1 MMYKT
6 KISVYP
12 SCLSTLVHNDV
23 TLSEVYDKIKNDD
36 VLRQR
41 TVNYRKAIEAKL
53 PAKQI
58 KKLKAEQFPML
69 MPAARFKEGRDMEHL
84 DSYTGL
90 CQCDIDNIP
99 PDMMAEAKRRVRML
113 KFVAMYHV
121 SMSGN
126 GLHIYY
132 FYQIPNEGLTPQVY
146 QQAFIQ
152 GNECIGKAIPA
163 DYDAAVGKANHG
175 SSICH
180 DPEAWFNPDAEPFKV
195 DMSLLLK
202 KRGKNDRLTNDTAI
216 TEKEWSAQWTAEK
229 VFAYA
234 QECVSKSATGEFA
247 HGNRNKFLVRLAM
260 MLSDF
265 GMEQE
270 HAAQLMEQEYASQYG
285 EESIPSLVS
294 GCYKSGAKMHG
305 RRALPDARGK
315 KSGERKGDVK
325 MQIAANFLRNQGL
338 KFDVITHKLKRSD
351 MVDVTD
357 RDINSMLL
365 ACNVES
371 CQNISAQTFRSALMS
386 NCIPEFNPLT
396 DYLDEAVKA
405 VTINPDGPSY
415 IDQVAGMVHVT
426 YTPQS
431 PLPPGGGYSNL
442 ATAAGTPPTGGQGG
456 LSSLWHTCF
465 RKWFVSMVASW
476 MDPKVVNHQIL
487 VLIGP
492 QGIFKSTWLDALIP
506 ETLVSYRC
514 RQSGTNFSDKDEQ
527 LRCAEF
533 AMVNYDEF
541 DRLSSSDLDNLKS
554 LITTPDV
561 SIRAPYG
568 STKERRVRIASY
580 CASGNKFQF
589 LTDQTGNRRFL
600 PFYVEHIDSPFDH
613 PIDHHRLYA
622 EAVKMVKEGFVYWF
636 TTEDIQQLSKYVEQ
650 FADRSPEEELLD
662 VYFDIPKAPGVET
675 RTVKF
680 LTSSEI
686 QAKLVSYGNLH
697 RPIPLRTLCQVLDN
711 KGFQRM
717 RSNRKRGYL
726 VVELEATEINSNRI
740 AASGTM
746 PF

>member
-1 MMYKT
+1 MYKT

-53 PAKQI
+53 PAKQL

-99 PDMMAEAKRRVRML
+99 PDMMTEAKRRVRSL
-113 KFVAMYHV
+113 PFVCMYHV
-121 SMSGN
+121 SMSGK

-202 KRGKNDRLTNDTAI
+202 KRGKNDRLANNTAI
-216 TEKEWSAQWTAEK
+216 TEKKWSAQWTAEK

-431 PLPPGGGYSNL
+431 PLPPE
-442 ATAAGTPPTGGQGG
+442 GG

>member
-1 MMYKT
+1 MYKT

-53 PAKQI
+53 PAKQL

-99 PDMMAEAKRRVRML
+99 PDMIDEAKKRVRSL
-113 KFVAMYHV
+113 PFVCMYHV

-202 KRGKNDRLTNDTAI
+202 KRGKNDRLANDTAI

-431 PLPPGGGYSNL
+431 PLPPE
-442 ATAAGTPPTGGQGG
+442 GG

-726 VVELEATEINSNRI
+726 VVKLEATEINSNRI

>member
-1 MMYKT
+1 MYKT

-53 PAKQI
+53 PAKQL

-99 PDMMAEAKRRVRML
+99 PDMMDEAKRRVRSL
-113 KFVAMYHV
+113 PFVCMYHV
-121 SMSGN
+121 SMSGK

-132 FYQIPNEGLTPQVY
+132 FYQIPNDGLTPQVY

-202 KRGKNDRLTNDTAI
+202 KRGKNDRLANDTAI

-431 PLPPGGGYSNL
+431 PLPPE
-442 ATAAGTPPTGGQGG
+442 GG

>member
-1 MMYKT
+1 MYKT

-53 PAKQI
+53 PAKQL

-99 PDMMAEAKRRVRML
+99 PDMMDEAKRRVRSL
-113 KFVAMYHV
+113 PFVCMYHV
-121 SMSGN
+121 SMSGK

-202 KRGKNDRLTNDTAI
+202 KRGKNDRLANDTAI

-405 VTINPDGPSY
+405 VTINPDEPSY

-431 PLPPGGGYSNL
+431 PLSPE
-442 ATAAGTPPTGGQGG
+442 GG

-506 ETLVSYRC
+506 DALVSYRC

-636 TTEDIQQLSKYVEQ
+636 TSEDIQQLSKYVEQ

-686 QAKLVSYGNLH
+686 QAKLVSYGNIH

-726 VVELEATEINSNRI
+726 VVELEATEINSSRI

>member
-1 MMYKT
+1 MYKT

-53 PAKQI
+53 PAKQL

-99 PDMMAEAKRRVRML
+99 PDMMDEAKRRVRSL
-113 KFVAMYHV
+113 PFVCMYHV
-121 SMSGN
+121 SMSGK

-202 KRGKNDRLTNDTAI
+202 KRGKNDRLANDTAI

-405 VTINPDGPSY
+405 VTINPDEPSY

-431 PLPPGGGYSNL
+431 PLPPE
-442 ATAAGTPPTGGQGG
+442 GG

>member
-53 PAKQI
+53 PAKQL

-99 PDMMAEAKRRVRML
+99 PDMMDEAKRRVRSL
-113 KFVAMYHV
+113 PFVCMYHV
-121 SMSGN
+121 SMSGK

-202 KRGKNDRLTNDTAI
+202 KRGKNDRLANDTAI

-431 PLPPGGGYSNL
+431 PLPPE
-442 ATAAGTPPTGGQGG
+442 GG

-711 KGFQRM
+711 NGYQRM

>member
-53 PAKQI
+53 PAKQL

-99 PDMMAEAKRRVRML
+99 PDMMDEAKRRVRSL
-113 KFVAMYHV
+113 PFVCMYHV
-121 SMSGN
+121 SMSGK

-202 KRGKNDRLTNDTAI
+202 KRGKNDRLANDTAI
-216 TEKEWSAQWTAEK
+216 SEKEWSAQWTAEK

-405 VTINPDGPSY
+405 VTINPDDPSY

-431 PLPPGGGYSNL
+431 PLPPE
-442 ATAAGTPPTGGQGG
+442 GG

>member
-1 MMYKT
+1 MYKT

-53 PAKQI
+53 PAKQL

-99 PDMMAEAKRRVRML
+99 PDMMDEAKRRVRSL
-113 KFVAMYHV
+113 QFVCMYHV
-121 SMSGN
+121 SMSGK

-202 KRGKNDRLTNDTAI
+202 KRGKNDRLANDTAI

-431 PLPPGGGYSNL
+431 PLPPE
-442 ATAAGTPPTGGQGG
+442 GG

-726 VVELEATEINSNRI
+726 VVELEATEINSSRI

>member
-1 MMYKT
+1 MYKT

-53 PAKQI
+53 PAKQL

-99 PDMMAEAKRRVRML
+99 PDMMDEAKRRVRSL
-113 KFVAMYHV
+113 PFVCMYHV

-202 KRGKNDRLTNDTAI
+202 KRGKNDRLANDTAI

-405 VTINPDGPSY
+405 VTINPDDPSY

-431 PLPPGGGYSNL
+431 PLPPE
-442 ATAAGTPPTGGQGG
+442 GG

-711 KGFQRM
+711 KGYQRL
-717 RSNRKRGYL
+717 RTNKKRGYL
-726 VVELEATEINSNRI
+726 VVELEATEINSSRI
-740 AASGTM
+740 ASSGTM

>member
-1 MMYKT
+1 MYKT

-53 PAKQI
+53 PAKQL

-99 PDMMAEAKRRVRML
+99 PDMMDEAKRRVRSL
-113 KFVAMYHV
+113 KFVCMYHV
-121 SMSGN
+121 SMSGK

-202 KRGKNDRLTNDTAI
+202 KRGKNDRLANDTAI

-431 PLPPGGGYSNL
+431 PLPPE
-442 ATAAGTPPTGGQGG
+442 GG

>member
-1 MMYKT
+1 MYKT

-53 PAKQI
+53 PAKQL

-99 PDMMAEAKRRVRML
+99 PDMMDEAKRRVRSL
-113 KFVAMYHV
+113 PFVCMYHV
-121 SMSGN
+121 SMSGK

-175 SSICH
+175 SSICY

-202 KRGKNDRLTNDTAI
+202 KRGKNDRLANDTAI

-431 PLPPGGGYSNL
+431 PLPPE
-442 ATAAGTPPTGGQGG
+442 GG

-726 VVELEATEINSNRI
+726 VVELEATEIKGHKGLVHLNRNEC
-740 AASGTM
+740 
-746 PF
+746 

>member
-1 MMYKT
+1 MYKT

-53 PAKQI
+53 PAKQL

-69 MPAARFKEGRDMEHL
+69 MPAARFKEGRDMEHI

-99 PDMMAEAKRRVRML
+99 PDMMDEAKRRVRSL
-113 KFVAMYHV
+113 PFVCMYHV

-202 KRGKNDRLTNDTAI
+202 KRGKNERLANDTAI

-431 PLPPGGGYSNL
+431 PLPPE
-442 ATAAGTPPTGGQGG
+442 GG

-726 VVELEATEINSNRI
+726 VVELEVTEINSNRI
-740 AASGTM
+740 AASGAM

>member
-1 MMYKT
+1 MYKT

-53 PAKQI
+53 PAKQL

-99 PDMMAEAKRRVRML
+99 PDMMDEAKRRVRSL
-113 KFVAMYHV
+113 PFVCMYHV

-202 KRGKNDRLTNDTAI
+202 KRGKNDRLANDTAI

-431 PLPPGGGYSNL
+431 PLPPE
-442 ATAAGTPPTGGQGG
+442 GG

-680 LTSSEI
+680 LSSSEI

>member
-1 MMYKT
+1 MYKT

-53 PAKQI
+53 PAKQL

-99 PDMMAEAKRRVRML
+99 PDMMDEAKRRVRSL
-113 KFVAMYHV
+113 PFVCMYHV
-121 SMSGN
+121 SMSGK

-202 KRGKNDRLTNDTAI
+202 KRGKNDRLANDTAI

-431 PLPPGGGYSNL
+431 PLPPE
-442 ATAAGTPPTGGQGG
+442 GG

-600 PFYVEHIDSPFDH
+600 PFYVEHIDSPFEH

-622 EAVKMVKEGFVYWF
+622 EAVRLVKEGFVYWF

>member
-53 PAKQI
+53 PAKQL

-99 PDMMAEAKRRVRML
+99 PDMMDEAKRRVRSL
-113 KFVAMYHV
+113 PFVCMYHV
-121 SMSGN
+121 SMSGK

-202 KRGKNDRLTNDTAI
+202 KRGKNDRLANDTAI

-431 PLPPGGGYSNL
+431 PLPPE
-442 ATAAGTPPTGGQGG
+442 GG

-506 ETLVSYRC
+506 KTLVSYRC

>member
-1 MMYKT
+1 MYKT

-53 PAKQI
+53 PAKQL

-99 PDMMAEAKRRVRML
+99 PDMMTEAKRRVRSL
-113 KFVAMYHV
+113 PFVCMYHV

-202 KRGKNDRLTNDTAI
+202 KRGKNDRLANDTAI

-270 HAAQLMEQEYASQYG
+270 HAAQLMDQEYASQYG

-431 PLPPGGGYSNL
+431 PLPPE
-442 ATAAGTPPTGGQGG
+442 GG

-476 MDPKVVNHQIL
+476 LDPKVVNHQIL

>member
-1 MMYKT
+1 MYKT

-23 TLSEVYDKIKNDD
+23 TISEVYDKIKNDD

-53 PAKQI
+53 PAKQL

-99 PDMMAEAKRRVRML
+99 PDMMDEAKRRVRSL
-113 KFVAMYHV
+113 PFVCMYHV
-121 SMSGN
+121 SMSGK

-180 DPEAWFNPDAEPFKV
+180 DPEAWFNPNAEPFKV

-202 KRGKNDRLTNDTAI
+202 KRGKNDRLANDTAI

-294 GCYKSGAKMHG
+294 GCYKSGAMMHG

-431 PLPPGGGYSNL
+431 PLPPE
-442 ATAAGTPPTGGQGG
+442 GG

-697 RPIPLRTLCQVLDN
+697 RPIPLHTLCQVLDN

>member
-1 MMYKT
+1 MYKT

-53 PAKQI
+53 PAKQL

-99 PDMMAEAKRRVRML
+99 PDMMDEAKRRVRSL
-113 KFVAMYHV
+113 PFVCMYHV

-202 KRGKNDRLTNDTAI
+202 KRGKNDRLANDTAI

-431 PLPPGGGYSNL
+431 PLPPE
-442 ATAAGTPPTGGQGG
+442 GG

-589 LTDQTGNRRFL
+589 LPDQTGNRRFL

>member
-1 MMYKT
+1 M
-6 KISVYP
+6 S
-12 SCLSTLVHNDV
+12 LST
-23 TLSEVYDKIKNDD
+23 
-36 VLRQR
+36 
-41 TVNYRKAIEAKL
+41 
-53 PAKQI
+53 
-58 KKLKAEQFPML
+58 
-69 MPAARFKEGRDMEHL
+69 G
-84 DSYTGL
+84 
-90 CQCDIDNIP
+90 
-99 PDMMAEAKRRVRML
+99 KR
-113 KFVAMYHV
+113 
-121 SMSGN
+121 S
-126 GLHIYY
+126 
-132 FYQIPNEGLTPQVY
+132 
-146 QQAFIQ
+146 
-152 GNECIGKAIPA
+152 
-163 DYDAAVGKANHG
+163 
-175 SSICH
+175 
-180 DPEAWFNPDAEPFKV
+180 
-195 DMSLLLK
+195 
-202 KRGKNDRLTNDTAI
+202 KNDRITNDKVF
-216 TEKEWSAQWTAEK
+216 TEKDWSARWTVEK

-234 QECVSKSATGEFA
+234 QKCVDNSSTGEFVQG
-247 HGNRNKFLVRLAM
+247 HRNNYLVRLAM

-265 GMEQE
+265 GMEQQ

-285 EESIPSLVS
+285 EESIPSLVE
-294 GCYKSGAKMHG
+294 GCYKTAKPMHG
-305 RRALPDARGK
+305 RRALPNGK
-315 KSGERKGDVK
+315 GKDGDGKKGDVK

-338 KFDVITHKLKRSD
+338 RFDVITHKLKRSD

-405 VTINPDGPSY
+405 VTVNPDEPSY

-426 YTPQS
+426 NPA
-431 PLPPGGGYSNL
+431 PLPPSGGYSSL

-456 LSSLWHTCF
+456 LSSLWRTCF

-476 MDPKVVNHQIL
+476 MDVKVVNHQML

-600 PFYVEHIDSPFDH
+600 PFYVSHIDSPFDH

-636 TTEDIQQLSKYVEQ
+636 TSEDIQQLSKYVEQ

-686 QAKLVSYGNLH
+686 QAKLVSYGNIH

-711 KGFQRM
+711 KGYQRM

-726 VVELEATEINSNRI
+726 VVELEATEINSSRI

>member
-1 MMYKT
+1 MYKT

-53 PAKQI
+53 PAKQL

-99 PDMMAEAKRRVRML
+99 PDMMDEAKRRVRSL
-113 KFVAMYHV
+113 PFVCMYHV
-121 SMSGN
+121 SMSGK

-202 KRGKNDRLTNDTAI
+202 KRGKNDRLANDTAI

-405 VTINPDGPSY
+405 VTINPDDPSY

-431 PLPPGGGYSNL
+431 PLPPE
-442 ATAAGTPPTGGQGG
+442 GG

-622 EAVKMVKEGFVYWF
+622 EAVKMVRDGFVYWF
-636 TTEDIQQLSKYVEQ
+636 TYEDIQQLSKYVEQ

>member
-53 PAKQI
+53 PAKQL

-99 PDMMAEAKRRVRML
+99 PDMMDEAKRRVRSL
-113 KFVAMYHV
+113 PFVCMYHV
-121 SMSGN
+121 SMSGK

-202 KRGKNDRLTNDTAI
+202 KRGKNDRLANDTAI

-426 YTPQS
+426 YTPLS
-431 PLPPGGGYSNL
+431 PLPPE
-442 ATAAGTPPTGGQGG
+442 GG

>member
-1 MMYKT
+1 MYKT

-53 PAKQI
+53 PAKQL

-99 PDMMAEAKRRVRML
+99 PDMMDEAKRRVRSL
-113 KFVAMYHV
+113 PFVCMYHV

-202 KRGKNDRLTNDTAI
+202 KRGKNDRLANDTAI

-431 PLPPGGGYSNL
+431 PLPPE
-442 ATAAGTPPTGGQGG
+442 GG

-740 AASGTM
+740 AAFGTM

>member
-1 MMYKT
+1 MYKT

-23 TLSEVYDKIKNDD
+23 TLSEVYDKIKYDD

-53 PAKQI
+53 PAKQL

-99 PDMMAEAKRRVRML
+99 PDMMDEAKRRVRML
-113 KFVAMYHV
+113 KFVCMYHV

-152 GNECIGKAIPA
+152 GNEYIGKAIPA

-202 KRGKNDRLTNDTAI
+202 KRGKNDRLANDTAI

-431 PLPPGGGYSNL
+431 PLPPE
-442 ATAAGTPPTGGQGG
+442 GG

>member
-1 MMYKT
+1 MYKT

-23 TLSEVYDKIKNDD
+23 TLGEVYDKIKNDD

-53 PAKQI
+53 PAKQL

-99 PDMMAEAKRRVRML
+99 PDMMDEAKRRVRSL
-113 KFVAMYHV
+113 PFVCMYHV
-121 SMSGN
+121 SMSGK

-202 KRGKNDRLTNDTAI
+202 KRGKNDRLANDTAI

-305 RRALPDARGK
+305 RRALPDAQGK

-405 VTINPDGPSY
+405 VTINPDDPSY

-431 PLPPGGGYSNL
+431 PLPPEGGM
-442 ATAAGTPPTGGQGG
+442 
-456 LSSLWHTCF
+456 SSLWHTCF

>member
-1 MMYKT
+1 MYKT

-53 PAKQI
+53 PAKQL

-99 PDMMAEAKRRVRML
+99 PDMMDEAKRRVRSL
-113 KFVAMYHV
+113 PFVCMYHV

-202 KRGKNDRLTNDTAI
+202 KRGKNDRLANDTAI

-270 HAAQLMEQEYASQYG
+270 HAAQLMEQESASQYG

-431 PLPPGGGYSNL
+431 PLPPE
-442 ATAAGTPPTGGQGG
+442 GG

>member
-1 MMYKT
+1 MYKT

-53 PAKQI
+53 PAKQL

-99 PDMMAEAKRRVRML
+99 PDMMDEAKRRVRSL
-113 KFVAMYHV
+113 PFVCMYHV

-202 KRGKNDRLTNDTAI
+202 KRGKNDRLANDTAI
-216 TEKEWSAQWTAEK
+216 TEKEWSTQWTAEK

-431 PLPPGGGYSNL
+431 PLPPE
-442 ATAAGTPPTGGQGG
+442 GG

>member
-1 MMYKT
+1 MYKT

-36 VLRQR
+36 VLRQS

-53 PAKQI
+53 PAKQL

-99 PDMMAEAKRRVRML
+99 PDMMDEAKRRVRSL
-113 KFVAMYHV
+113 PFVCMYHV

-202 KRGKNDRLTNDTAI
+202 KRGKNDRLANDTAI

-305 RRALPDARGK
+305 RRALPDAQGK

-431 PLPPGGGYSNL
+431 PLPPE
-442 ATAAGTPPTGGQGG
+442 GG

-600 PFYVEHIDSPFDH
+600 PFYVSHIDSPFDH

-636 TTEDIQQLSKYVEQ
+636 TSEDIQQLSKYVEQ

>member
-1 MMYKT
+1 MYKT

-53 PAKQI
+53 PAKQL

-99 PDMMAEAKRRVRML
+99 PDMMDEAKRRVRSL
-113 KFVAMYHV
+113 PFVCMYHV
-121 SMSGN
+121 SMSGK

-202 KRGKNDRLTNDTAI
+202 KRGKNDRLANDTAI

-431 PLPPGGGYSNL
+431 PLPPE
-442 ATAAGTPPTGGQGG
+442 GG

-697 RPIPLRTLCQVLDN
+697 RTIPLRTLCQVLDN

>member
-1 MMYKT
+1 MYKT

-53 PAKQI
+53 PAKQL

-99 PDMMAEAKRRVRML
+99 PDMMDEAKRRVRSL
-113 KFVAMYHV
+113 PFVCMYHV
-121 SMSGN
+121 SMSGK

-132 FYQIPNEGLTPQVY
+132 FYQIPNEGLTPQAY

-152 GNECIGKAIPA
+152 GNERIGKAIPA

-202 KRGKNDRLTNDTAI
+202 KRGKNDRLANDTAI

-431 PLPPGGGYSNL
+431 PLSPE
-442 ATAAGTPPTGGQGG
+442 GG

>member
-1 MMYKT
+1 MYKT

-53 PAKQI
+53 PAKQL

-99 PDMMAEAKRRVRML
+99 PDMMDEAKRRVRSL
-113 KFVAMYHV
+113 PFVCMYHV
-121 SMSGN
+121 SMSGK

-180 DPEAWFNPDAEPFKV
+180 DPEAWFKPDAEPFKV

-202 KRGKNDRLTNDTAI
+202 KRGKNDRLANDTAI

-315 KSGERKGDVK
+315 KSGERNGDVK

-431 PLPPGGGYSNL
+431 PLPPE
-442 ATAAGTPPTGGQGG
+442 GG

-622 EAVKMVKEGFVYWF
+622 EAVKMVKESFVYWF
-636 TTEDIQQLSKYVEQ
+636 TSEDIQQLSKYVEQ

>member
-53 PAKQI
+53 PAKQL

-99 PDMMAEAKRRVRML
+99 PDMMDEAKRRVRSL
-113 KFVAMYHV
+113 PFVCMYHV

-202 KRGKNDRLTNDTAI
+202 KRGKNDRLANDTAI

-431 PLPPGGGYSNL
+431 PLPPE
-442 ATAAGTPPTGGQGG
+442 GG

-662 VYFDIPKAPGVET
+662 VYFDIPKAPDVET

>member
-1 MMYKT
+1 MYKT

-53 PAKQI
+53 PAKQL

-99 PDMMAEAKRRVRML
+99 PDMMDEAKRRVRSL
-113 KFVAMYHV
+113 PFVCMYHV
-121 SMSGN
+121 SMSGK

-202 KRGKNDRLTNDTAI
+202 KRGKNDRLANDTAI
-216 TEKEWSAQWTAEK
+216 SEKEWSAQWTAEK

-431 PLPPGGGYSNL
+431 PLPPE
-442 ATAAGTPPTGGQGG
+442 GG

-711 KGFQRM
+711 KGYQRL
-717 RSNRKRGYL
+717 RTNKKRGYL

>member
-1 MMYKT
+1 MYKT

-53 PAKQI
+53 PAKQL

-99 PDMMAEAKRRVRML
+99 PDMMDEAKRRVRSL
-113 KFVAMYHV
+113 PFVCMYHV

-202 KRGKNDRLTNDTAI
+202 KRGKNDRLANDTAI

-431 PLPPGGGYSNL
+431 PLPPE
-442 ATAAGTPPTGGQGG
+442 GG

-726 VVELEATEINSNRI
+726 VVELEATEINSSRI

>member
-1 MMYKT
+1 MY
-6 KISVYP
+6 P
-12 SCLSTLVHNDV
+12 NCLSTLVHNDV
-23 TLSEVYDKIKNDD
+23 TLSEIYDMIRNDEM
-36 VLRQR
+36 LRQR
-41 TVNYRKAIEAKL
+41 TVNYRKALEANL
-53 PAKQI
+53 LAKQL

-69 MPAARFKEGRDMEHL
+69 IPAARFKDGRDMEHL
-84 DSYTGL
+84 ESYTTL

-99 PDMMAEAKRRVRML
+99 PDMMEEAKRRVRML

-132 FYQIPNEGLTPQVY
+132 FYQIPNSGLTPQVY

-202 KRGKNDRLTNDTAI
+202 KRGKNDRLANDTAI

-431 PLPPGGGYSNL
+431 PLPPE
-442 ATAAGTPPTGGQGG
+442 GG

-662 VYFDIPKAPGVET
+662 VYFDIPKPHGEET

-686 QAKLVSYGNLH
+686 QAKLVSYGNIH

-711 KGFQRM
+711 KGYQRM

-726 VVELEATEINSNRI
+726 VVELEATEINSSRI

>member
-1 MMYKT
+1 M
-6 KISVYP
+6 IR
-12 SCLSTLVHNDV
+12 ND
-23 TLSEVYDKIKNDD
+23 EM
-36 VLRQR
+36 LRQR
-41 TVNYRKAIEAKL
+41 TVNYRKALEANL
-53 PAKQI
+53 PAKQL
-58 KKLKAEQFPML
+58 KKQKAEQFPML
-69 MPAARFKEGRDMEHL
+69 MPAARFKDGRDMEHL
-84 DSYTGL
+84 ESYTTL

-99 PDMMAEAKRRVRML
+99 PDMMDEAKRRVRSL
-113 KFVAMYHV
+113 PFVCMYHV
-121 SMSGN
+121 SMSGK

-202 KRGKNDRLTNDTAI
+202 KRGKNDRLANDTAI

-426 YTPQS
+426 YAPQS
-431 PLPPGGGYSNL
+431 PLPPE
-442 ATAAGTPPTGGQGG
+442 GG